1 VPQGAAAT
9 NRRLRDPIVTE
20 TRRFNRFSVVGTTP
34 VGAIRCPP
42 QHSPALRVPDD
53 VEGRRMRMRTTGTR
67 RTAVLAAGLGLTMVL
82 AACGQNAAAPAPSG
96 GGSAPSAAP
105 AGGGVKVGVILPE
118 TQSSARW
125 EGFDKPLL
133 TAAMQAEGLDADIQ
147 NAQGDEQKFSTLA
160 DGMISSGVK
169 VLVIASI
176 SSESGAAVAAKAK
189 AQGIPTIDYDRLSLG
204 GTSDYY
210 VSFDNEKVGALQ
222 GQGMADALKGKQ
234 GAQVIEIEGA
244 PTDNNATLF
253 HNGQE
258 SVLKPLY
265 DSGALKLVQS
275 QPIPDWDNQV
285 GGTTFEQILTKNGG
299 KVDGVVAA
307 NDGLA
312 GAVIT
317 VLTKNGLNGQV
328 PVTGQ
333 DATPDG
339 LQAIL
344 RGDQYMTVYKP
355 IKQEAEA
362 AAKLAGALA
371 KGDTAAADGLA
382 TASVDDTKGNRQVKS
397 VLLTPQSITK
407 DNVKTVIT
415 EGQVKASEICV
426 GNLQAT
432 CQQLGI
438 GAS

>member
-1 VPQGAAAT
+1 
-9 NRRLRDPIVTE
+9 
-20 TRRFNRFSVVGTTP
+20 
-34 VGAIRCPP
+34 
-42 QHSPALRVPDD
+42 
-53 VEGRRMRMRTTGTR
+53 MRTRTTAVK
-67 RTAVLAAGLGLTMVL
+67 RTAVLAAGLGLTMAL
-82 AACGQNAAAPAPSG
+82 AACGQNAAAPSS
-96 GGSAPSAAP
+96 GGSAPSAAAP
-105 AGGGVKVGVILPE
+105 AAGGTKVGVILPE

-176 SSESGAAVAAKAK
+176 SSESGAAMAAKAK

-222 GQGMADALKGKQ
+222 GQGLADALKAKQ
-234 GAQVIEIEGA
+234 GAQVIEIAGA

-253 HNGQE
+253 SDGAN
-258 SVLKPLY
+258 SILKPLY
-265 DSGALKLVQS
+265 DSGALKLVQK

-285 GGTTFEQILTKNGG
+285 GGTTFEQILTGNGG
-299 KVDGVVAA
+299 KVDGVLAA

-317 VLTKNGLNGQV
+317 VLTKYGLNGQV

-355 IKQEAEA
+355 IKQEADA
-362 AAKLAGALA
+362 AAKLTAALA
-371 KGDTAAADGLA
+371 KGDTAAADALA
-382 TASVDDTKGNRQVKS
+382 TGSVDDTKGNRQVKS

-407 DNVKTVIT
+407 DSVKTVVD
-415 EGQVKASEICV
+415 EGQVKASDVCV
-426 GNLQAT
+426 GDLQAT
-432 CQQLGI
+432 CQQLSI
-438 GAS
+438 NAS

>member
-1 VPQGAAAT
+1 
-9 NRRLRDPIVTE
+9 
-20 TRRFNRFSVVGTTP
+20 
-34 VGAIRCPP
+34 
-42 QHSPALRVPDD
+42 
-53 VEGRRMRMRTTGTR
+53 MRTRTTTAR
-67 RTAVLAAGLGLTMVL
+67 RTAVLAAGLGLTMAL
-82 AACGQNAAAPAPSG
+82 AACGQNAAAPSTSG
-96 GGSAPSAAP
+96 GASAASAAP
-105 AGGGVKVGVILPE
+105 AGAIKVGVILPE

-210 VSFDNEKVGALQ
+210 VSFDNTKVGTLQ
-222 GQGMADALKGKQ
+222 GQGLADALKDKQ
-234 GAQVIEIEGA
+234 GAQVIEIAGA

-253 HNGQE
+253 SDGAN

-265 DSGALKLVQS
+265 DSGALKLVQK

-285 GGTTFEQILTKNGG
+285 GGTTFEQILTGNGG
-299 KVDGVVAA
+299 KVDGVLAA

-317 VLTKNGLNGQV
+317 VLTKYGLNGQV

-355 IKQEAEA
+355 IKQEADA
-362 AAKLAGALA
+362 AAKLTAALA
-371 KGDTAAADGLA
+371 KGDTAAADALA
-382 TASVDDTKGNRQVKS
+382 TGSVDDTKGNRQVKS

-407 DNVKTVIT
+407 DSVKTVID
-415 EGQVKASEICV
+415 EGQVKASEVCV
-426 GNLQAT
+426 GDLAAT

-438 GAS
+438 NAT

>member
-1 VPQGAAAT
+1 
-9 NRRLRDPIVTE
+9 
-20 TRRFNRFSVVGTTP
+20 
-34 VGAIRCPP
+34 
-42 QHSPALRVPDD
+42 
-53 VEGRRMRMRTTGTR
+53 MRTRTTATR
-67 RTAVLAAGLGLTMVL
+67 RTAAWAAGLGLTMVL
-82 AACGQNAAAPAPSG
+82 AACGQNAAAPSS
-96 GGSAPSAAP
+96 GGSAPSAAAP
-105 AGGGVKVGVILPE
+105 AAGGTKVGVILPE

-189 AQGIPTIDYDRLSLG
+189 AQGIPTIDYDRLNLG
-204 GTSDYY
+204 GSSDYY
-210 VSFDNEKVGALQ
+210 VSFDNEKVGQLQ
-222 GQGMADALKGKQ
+222 GQGLVQGLDEKGKANPQ
-234 GAQVIEIEGA
+234 IIEIEGA
-244 PTDNNATLF
+244 PTDNNTTLF
-253 HNGQE
+253 YNGQQT
-258 SVLKPLY
+258 VLKPKY
-265 DSGALKLVQS
+265 DSGQYKLVQKQAIEKWS
-275 QPIPDWDNQV
+275 NQV
-285 GGTTFEQILTKNGG
+285 GGTTFEQILTGNGG
-299 KVDGVVAA
+299 RVDGVLAA

-355 IKQEAEA
+355 IKQEADNT
-362 AAKLAGALA
+362 AKLAAALA
-371 KGDTAAADGLA
+371 KGDTAGADALA
-382 TASVDDTKGNRQVKS
+382 TGSVDDTKGNRQVKS

-407 DNVKTVIT
+407 DSVKTVIT
-415 EGQVKASEICV
+415 EGQVKASEVCV
-426 GNLQAT
+426 GPLQAT

-438 GAS
+438 NAT

>member
-1 VPQGAAAT
+1 
-9 NRRLRDPIVTE
+9 
-20 TRRFNRFSVVGTTP
+20 
-34 VGAIRCPP
+34 
-42 QHSPALRVPDD
+42 
-53 VEGRRMRMRTTGTR
+53 MRTRTTATR
-67 RTAVLAAGLGLTMVL
+67 RTAVWTAGLGLTMVL
-82 AACGQNAAAPAPSG
+82 AACGQNAAAPSSG
-96 GGSAPSAAP
+96 GAPSAAP
-105 AGGGVKVGVILPE
+105 AASGVKVGVILPE

-222 GQGMADALKGKQ
+222 GQGLADALKGKQ
-234 GAQVIEIEGA
+234 GAQVIEIAGA

-253 HNGQE
+253 SNGAN

-265 DSGALKLVQS
+265 DSGALKLVQK
-275 QPIPDWDNQV
+275 QAIPDWDNQV
-285 GGTTFEQILTKNGG
+285 GGTTFEQVLTGNGG
-299 KVDGVVAA
+299 KVDGVLAA

-317 VLTKNGLNGQV
+317 VLTKYGLNGQV

-362 AAKLAGALA
+362 AAKLTAALA
-371 KGDTAAADGLA
+371 KGDTAAADALA
-382 TASVDDTKGNRQVKS
+382 PGSVDDTKGNRQVKS

-407 DNVKTVIT
+407 ENVKTVVD
-415 EGQVKASEICV
+415 EGQVKASDVCV
-426 GNLQAT
+426 GDLQAT

-438 GAS
+438 NAS

>member
-1 VPQGAAAT
+1 MRIRRAALA
-9 NRRLRDPIVTE
+9 
-20 TRRFNRFSVVGTTP
+20 
-34 VGAIRCPP
+34 
-42 QHSPALRVPDD
+42 
-53 VEGRRMRMRTTGTR
+53 
-67 RTAVLAAGLGLTMVL
+67 AAGLGLALTL
-82 AACGQNAAAPAPSG
+82 AACGQNAAAPAAPPAS
-96 GGSAPSAAP
+96 SAPA
-105 AGGGVKVGVILPE
+105 GGVKVGVILPE
-118 TQSSARW
+118 TASSARW

-133 TAAMQAEGLDADIQ
+133 TKAMQAQGLNADIQ

-189 AQGIPTIDYDRLSLG
+189 AQGIPVIDYDRLNLG

-210 VSFDNEKVGALQ
+210 VSFDNTKVGELQ
-222 GQGMADALKGKQ
+222 GQGLVQGVGNKP

-258 SVLKPLY
+258 NILKPLY
-265 DSGALKLVQS
+265 DKGTLKLVQS
-275 QPIPDWDNQV
+275 KPIDNWDNQQ
-285 GGTTFEQILTKNGG
+285 GGTAFEQILTSNGG

-312 GAVIT
+312 GAIIT
-317 VLTKNGLNGQV
+317 VLTKYGLNGKV

-355 IKQEAEA
+355 INQEAEA
-362 AAKLAGALA
+362 TAKLASALA
-371 KGDTAAADGLA
+371 KGDTAAADAIA
-382 TASVDDTKGNRQVKS
+382 TQTEKDPKGNRDVKS
-397 VLLTPQSITK
+397 VLLTPQLITK
-407 DNVKTVIT
+407 DNVKTVVDA
-415 EGQVKASEICV
+415 GAVKASEICV
-426 GNLQAT
+426 AATQAA
-432 CQQLGI
+432 CDQLGI
-438 GAS
+438 KSGTN

>member
-1 VPQGAAAT
+1 MRIRRAALA
-9 NRRLRDPIVTE
+9 
-20 TRRFNRFSVVGTTP
+20 
-34 VGAIRCPP
+34 
-42 QHSPALRVPDD
+42 
-53 VEGRRMRMRTTGTR
+53 
-67 RTAVLAAGLGLTMVL
+67 AAGLGLALTL
-82 AACGQNAAAPAPSG
+82 AACGQNAAAPAAPPAS
-96 GGSAPSAAP
+96 SAPA
-105 AGGGVKVGVILPE
+105 GGVKVGVILPE
-118 TQSSARW
+118 TASSARW

-133 TAAMQAEGLDADIQ
+133 TKAMQAQGLNADIQ

-189 AQGIPTIDYDRLSLG
+189 AQGIPVIDYDRLNLG

-210 VSFDNEKVGALQ
+210 VSFDNTKVGELQ
-222 GQGMADALKGKQ
+222 GQGLVQGVGNKP

-258 SVLKPLY
+258 NILKPLY
-265 DSGALKLVQS
+265 DKGNLKLVQS
-275 QPIPDWDNQV
+275 KPIDNWDNQQ
-285 GGTTFEQILTKNGG
+285 GGTAFEQILTSNGG

-312 GAVIT
+312 GAIIT
-317 VLTKNGLNGQV
+317 VLTKYGLNGKV

-355 IKQEAEA
+355 INQEAEA
-362 AAKLAGALA
+362 TAKLASALA
-371 KGDTAAADGLA
+371 KGDTAAADAIA
-382 TASVDDTKGNRQVKS
+382 TQTEKDPKGNRDVKS
-397 VLLTPQSITK
+397 VLLTPQLITK
-407 DNVKTVIT
+407 DNVKTVVDA
-415 EGQVKASEICV
+415 GAVKASEICV
-426 GNLQAT
+426 AATQAA
-432 CQQLGI
+432 CDQLGI
-438 GAS
+438 KSGTN

>member
-1 VPQGAAAT
+1 
-9 NRRLRDPIVTE
+9 
-20 TRRFNRFSVVGTTP
+20 
-34 VGAIRCPP
+34 
-42 QHSPALRVPDD
+42 
-53 VEGRRMRMRTTGTR
+53 MRTRTTAVK
-67 RTAVLAAGLGLTMVL
+67 RTAVLAAGLGLTMAL
-82 AACGQNAAAPAPSG
+82 AACGQNAAAPSS
-96 GGSAPSAAP
+96 GGSAPSAAAP
-105 AGGGVKVGVILPE
+105 AAGGTKVGVILPE

-222 GQGMADALKGKQ
+222 GQGLADALKAKQ
-234 GAQVIEIEGA
+234 GAQVIEIAGA

-253 HNGQE
+253 SDGAN
-258 SVLKPLY
+258 SILKPLY
-265 DSGALKLVQS
+265 DSGALKLVQK

-285 GGTTFEQILTKNGG
+285 GGTTFEQILTGNGG
-299 KVDGVVAA
+299 KVNGVLAA

-317 VLTKNGLNGQV
+317 VLTKYGLNGQV

-355 IKQEAEA
+355 IKQEADST
-362 AAKLAGALA
+362 AKLAAALA
-371 KGDTAAADGLA
+371 KGDTAAADALA
-382 TASVDDTKGNRQVKS
+382 TGSVDDTKGNRQVKS

-407 DNVKTVIT
+407 DNVKTVID
-415 EGQVKASEICV
+415 EGQVKASEVCV
-426 GNLQAT
+426 GDLQAT
-432 CQQLGI
+432 CQQLSI
-438 GAS
+438 NAS

>member
-1 VPQGAAAT
+1 
-9 NRRLRDPIVTE
+9 
-20 TRRFNRFSVVGTTP
+20 
-34 VGAIRCPP
+34 
-42 QHSPALRVPDD
+42 
-53 VEGRRMRMRTTGTR
+53 MRTRTTATR
-67 RTAVLAAGLGLTMVL
+67 RTAVWTAGLGLTMVL
-82 AACGQNAAAPAPSG
+82 AACGQNAAAPSSG
-96 GGSAPSAAP
+96 GAPSAAP
-105 AGGGVKVGVILPE
+105 AASGVKVGVILPE

-222 GQGMADALKGKQ
+222 GQGLADALKGKQ
-234 GAQVIEIEGA
+234 GAQVIEIAGA

-253 HNGQE
+253 SNGAN

-265 DSGALKLVQS
+265 DSGALKLVQK
-275 QPIPDWDNQV
+275 QAIPDWDNQV
-285 GGTTFEQILTKNGG
+285 GGTTFEQVLTGNGG
-299 KVDGVVAA
+299 KVDGVLAA

-317 VLTKNGLNGQV
+317 VLTKYGLNGQV

-362 AAKLAGALA
+362 AAKLTAALA
-371 KGDTAAADGLA
+371 KGDTAAADALA
-382 TASVDDTKGNRQVKS
+382 TGSVDDTKGNRQVKS

-407 DNVKTVIT
+407 ENVKTVVD
-415 EGQVKASEICV
+415 EGQVKASEVCV
-426 GNLQAT
+426 GDLQAT

-438 GAS
+438 NAS